1 MTGRVDLH
9 VHTTASDGRC
19 RPAEIVSM
27 AAQLGLAAVAI
38 TDHDTTVGLAEA
50 LDAGNSF
57 GIEVIPGVELSTDLP
72 EGEAH
77 VLGYFVRPNDFAFQ
91 QTLHKLREARQDRA
105 QGILRRLRKLGLPLE
120 WEEVVAFAG
129 DGSVGRPHIAQAML
143 TRGYVST
150 IQEAFALYIGR
161 HGPAY
166 VERFRL
172 PPEQAVSMILEAGGL
187 PVLAHP
193 ISITEWVP
201 RLVSVGLVGL
211 EVYYTGYS
219 PMEIDLLIGLAE
231 RYSLVATGGSDFHG
245 VEIMP
250 EALLGSV
257 DVPYSAVI
265 ELRKRCAVPQSIL

>member
-27 AAQLGLAAVAI
+27 AAKIGLAAVAI
-38 TDHDTTVGLAEA
+38 TDHDTTDGLAEA
-50 LDAGNSF
+50 LDAGEYF

-77 VLGYFVRPNDFAFQ
+77 LLGYFVRPNDSIFQ
-91 QTLHKLREARQDRA
+91 QTLRKLRASRQDRA
-105 QGILRRLRKLGLPLE
+105 QDIINRLRELGFPLE
-120 WEEVVAFAG
+120 WEEVVAFSG

-143 TRGYVST
+143 ARGYVST

-172 PPEQAVSMILEAGGL
+172 LPEEAVSMILEARGL

-193 ISITEWVP
+193 ISITELVP
-201 RLVSVGLVGL
+201 RLVPVGLVGL

-219 PMEIDLLIGLAE
+219 PAETELLIGLAQ
-231 RYSLVATGGSDFHG
+231 RHKLIPTGGSDFHG
-245 VEIMP
+245 IEVMP
-250 EALLGSV
+250 GALLGGV
-257 DVPYSAVI
+257 DVPYSVVI
-265 ELRKRCAVPQSIL
+265 ELRRRCAVIESAF